1 VIAFALAVSSLS
13 FAQDTN
19 RPKSNSKRTVIEQ
32 LHPKLVETKPPEGII
47 LLAGYKHRAGMDF
60 EGNQVGEI
68 SKPARLKIK
77 YEMGFSQGL
86 AVDPVQETTYVWYRE
101 QKVNGRLVRYAL
113 NKSNVLII
121 SVSLS
126 DELGTLH
133 AANFYG
139 AIRRP
144 DDIADMLLM
153 VVPFAQSYSMAMP
166 FAQR

>member
-1 VIAFALAVSSLS
+1 
-13 FAQDTN
+13 
-19 RPKSNSKRTVIEQ
+19 
-32 LHPKLVETKPPEGII
+32 
-47 LLAGYKHRAGMDF
+47 
-60 EGNQVGEI
+60 
-68 SKPARLKIK
+68 
-77 YEMGFSQGL
+77 MGFSQGL